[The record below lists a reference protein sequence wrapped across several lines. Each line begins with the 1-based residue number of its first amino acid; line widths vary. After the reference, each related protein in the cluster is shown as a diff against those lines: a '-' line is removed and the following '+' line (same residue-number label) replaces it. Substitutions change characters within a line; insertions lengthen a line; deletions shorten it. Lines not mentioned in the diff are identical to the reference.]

1 MSIVK
6 LRFKQYLAEQFNRP
20 YIKASTQ
27 FKEILDAMDEN
38 ERTQCKQNLLKISE
52 GFDPETLR
60 LPANLQ
66 KWHVCKPPIGSE
78 YSEAHLSFK
87 HVMIFCAYKK
97 AILYLDIVKHKILE
111 SEATSKQEARRLEFI
126 RKSLIEQVEQTWAKH
141 KLRYKAN

>member
-6 LRFKQYLAEQFNRP
+6 LRFKQHIAEQYNRP

-27 FKEILDAMDEN
+27 FKEILDAMDEK
-38 ERTQCKQNLLKISE
+38 ERTECKHNLLKISAS
-52 GFDPETLR
+52 FDPESLR
-60 LPANLQ
+60 LPPNLQ

-87 HVMIFCAYKK
+87 YVIIFCTYKK

-111 SEATSKQEARRLEFI
+111 SETTSKQEARRLDFI
-126 RKSLIEQVEQTWAKH
+126 KNNLIKQIEDTWK
-141 KLRYKAN
+141 KKR